1 MTPAFF
7 HCPQPMGVIG
17 FLSLLAKVAAMRKR
31 VQINVSLEESEI
43 GNISEYCRVHGI
55 TPQGLFKAGAQRL
68 IDEDILERK
77 ADIMTIRSWREIGEG
92 LAEPIDDLLEMIEE
106 DRRLGDK
113 IALGVLH
120 ADRKS
125 A

>member
-1 MTPAFF
+1 
-7 HCPQPMGVIG
+7 VIG
-17 FLSLLAKVAAMRKR
+17 LLTSLAKVAAMKKR
-31 VQINVSLEESEI
+31 IQINVSLEDSEI
-43 GNISEYCRVHGI
+43 GNINEYCRAYGI

-77 ADIMTIRSWREIGEG
+77 ADIMTLRSWREIGEG
-92 LAEPIDDLLEMIEE
+92 LSEPIDDLLEMIEE

-113 IALGVLH
+113 IALSEHH
-120 ADRKS
+120 ADRRS